1 MTDIPR
7 RTVGKTGCTLPELG
21 FGAAAMGNLY
31 TAIDDAQAAATLAAA
46 LAAGFRYFDTAPHY
60 GGA

>member
-1 MTDIPR
+1 
-7 RTVGKTGCTLPELG
+7 
-21 FGAAAMGNLY
+21 MGNLY

-60 GGA
+60 GRGLSERRLGDGVRGARTSMFRPRSGG